1 MGKRNYYNN
10 AEPEVVQGTP
20 FEETEAVT
28 ESTPAEPIMEAPAVE
43 EKPVEKEKPKKE
55 EKKVLSFKGT
65 VRA

>member
-20 FEETEAVT
+20 FEETEAV
-28 ESTPAEPIMEAPAVE
+28 EPIMEAPVTEPVVE
-43 EKPVEKEKPKKE
+43 EKPVEKVKPKKE

>member
-20 FEETEAVT
+20 FEESEAA
-28 ESTPAEPIMEAPAVE
+28 AEPIMEAPVTEPAVE

>member
-20 FEETEAVT
+20 FEETEAT
-28 ESTPAEPIMEAPAVE
+28 AAEPIMEAPVVE

>member
-20 FEETEAVT
+20 FEETEAT
-28 ESTPAEPIMEAPAVE
+28 AAEPIMEAPVTEPAVE
-43 EKPVEKEKPKKE
+43 EKTVEKEKPKKE